1 MATLSSLMPMIRM
14 MSISKVPWLGSY
26 VTISTWV
33 RLTII
38 LFRGKQSSKC
48 NKGEE
53 TKKTCEQ
60 EGEVQKR
67 CSSADAHENKRA
79 VMEQD
84 IRGGGQKNRAAGE
97 QLRRKRVQRNR
108 RTEG

>member
-38 LFRGKQSSKC
+38 LFRGKPSSKC

-53 TKKTCEQ
+53 TEKTCEQ

-67 CSSADAHENKRA
+67 CRSAEEHGNKRA
-79 VMEQD
+79 GKKQD
-84 IRGGGQKNRAAGE
+84 IRGKGQKNRAAGE

>member
-38 LFRGKQSSKC
+38 LFRGKPSSKC

-53 TKKTCEQ
+53 TEKTCEQ
-60 EGEVQKR
+60 EGEMQKR
-67 CSSADAHENKRA
+67 CRSAEEHGHKR
-79 VMEQD
+79 EGY
-84 IRGGGQKNRAAGE
+84 RR
-97 QLRRKRVQRNR
+97 RRKEKQSSR
-108 RTEG
+108 RTAQEKAGAEKQEN

>member
-38 LFRGKQSSKC
+38 LFRGKPSSKC

-53 TKKTCEQ
+53 TEKTCEQ
-60 EGEVQKR
+60 CKRDAGVQR
-67 CSSADAHENKRA
+67 SMG

-84 IRGGGQKNRAAGE
+84 
-97 QLRRKRVQRNR
+97 KRR
-108 RTEG
+108 RTEKQSSRRTAQEKESVEKQEN